1 MKQIVLIVVFAFF
14 SIVSVGA
21 QEFKW
26 GVTGGLNISSPTDY
40 DSQVGYNAGVKGE
53 YSFKKGKGFY
63 LDFGVLLSKK
73 GWKSKWYYDMEST
86 NNMRWKADSHYLNI
100 PIQLGYKIPVGSKC
114 SLFTGVG
121 PYFGVGLFGKY
132 KFISENKEE
141 TLAKNVFDDYINR
154 FDWGIGAK
162 IVVECMRY
170 LQLSI
175 GYDWGLKKIRQDKL
189 NDNKN
194 RNLNVSM
201 TFLF

>member
-1 MKQIVLIVVFAFF
+1 MKQIV
-14 SIVSVGA
+14 SIFVLVLSVVSVSA
-21 QEFKW
+21 QELKW
-26 GVTGGLNISSPTDY
+26 GVAGGLNVSSPTDC
-40 DSQVGYNAGVKGE
+40 DSQVGYSAGVKGQ
-53 YSFKKGKGFY
+53 YSFKADKGFY

-86 NNMRWKADSHYLNI
+86 NSMRWKADSHYLNI
-100 PIQLGYKIPVGSKC
+100 PIQLGYKLPVGSEF
-114 SLFTGVG
+114 SLFGGVG

-132 KFISENKEE
+132 KFISDNREE
-141 TLAKNVFDDYINR
+141 TLADNVFDDYINR

-162 IVVECMRY
+162 VGVEYARH
-170 LQLSI
+170 LQFSI

-194 RNLNVSM
+194 RNFNVSM